1 MSATDTRIPVSE
13 GVRKELR
20 VLKAQEDRRSYD
32 DLLRK
37 MAEDYNPGSRD
48 A

>member
-1 MSATDTRIPVSE
+1 MPATDTRIPVSE

-32 DLLRK
+32 ETLAALI
-37 MAEDYNPGSRD
+37 D
-48 A
+48 AYDDKDA